1 MTILISLLTGVSF
14 FFIILYFYP
23 KIEMKF
29 MGKFRYRLE
38 WVEDK
43 FDKLFWGKYLTQ
55 NRLYLI
61 SFGPTFLF
69 FSFGYLA
76 TFSVGLL
83 FAVPFA
89 ILFGVFGWFLPWMV
103 LSIIYKLYLSK
114 FNAQLVD
121 SLAMIANSL
130 KSGLSMLQGI
140 QVVVKNMPNP
150 IAQEFNLLLSQH
162 SLGTNLDDAFINME
176 HRIPSEDLQMV
187 ITSITILSET
197 GGDLTETFETIMHT
211 IGERN
216 KVQGK
221 IKSLTYMGMFQ
232 AIILS
237 SLPLALGFALY
248 MMNPAQMMLF
258 FTTKLGWALIVL
270 IVILLS
276 SAFYVIK
283 KIVTIDV

>member
-1 MTILISLLTGVSF
+1 
-14 FFIILYFYP
+14 
-23 KIEMKF
+23 
-29 MGKFRYRLE
+29 
-38 WVEDK
+38 
-43 FDKLFWGKYLTQ
+43 
-55 NRLYLI
+55 
-61 SFGPTFLF
+61 
-69 FSFGYLA
+69 
-76 TFSVGLL
+76 
-83 FAVPFA
+83 
-89 ILFGVFGWFLPWMV
+89 
-103 LSIIYKLYLSK
+103 
-114 FNAQLVD
+114 
-121 SLAMIANSL
+121 MIANSL

-162 SLGTNLDDAFINME
+162 SLSTNLDDAFINME